1 MQEPPPNDRHYC
13 DRNRARAQN
22 EIGMHVWMGRG
33 CLWSWHNMRTKISIK
48 RITPNETGPS
58 SCATS

>member
-22 EIGMHVWMGRG
+22 EIEMHVWMRREREGVVCG
-33 CLWSWHNMRTKISIK
+33 AGIL
-48 RITPNETGPS
+48 
-58 SCATS
+58 